1 VLVVGRP
8 HVTLVLALFLLI
20 AWIVA
25 VAVLKVAGAFIHLLL
40 VLALV
45 VFVLHAVRRT
55 RRPTSS

>member
-1 VLVVGRP
+1 VLGGGRP
-8 HVTLVLALFLLI
+8 LVTLVLALFLLI

-40 VLALV
+40 IVALV
-45 VFVLHAVRRT
+45 AFVFHALRRT